1 MGYKGN
7 NFKIFFKTKIN
18 NNESISYEYLWSTST
33 VYTEKFVAFNVFF
46 EETIRVKNK
55 HSKCSTQEIEKA
67 QQNIKKRGGASK

>member
-7 NFKIFFKTKIN
+7 NIKIFFKTKIN

-33 VYTEKFVAFNVFF
+33 VYTGKFTAFNIFF

-55 HSKCSTQEIEKA
+55 HSKGSTQEIEKA
-67 QQNIKKRGGASK
+67 QQNTKKTGASK